1 MTLESE
7 LKRKKESLKFFYQM
21 AQEALDADDL
31 EQAIE
36 ISARGLEEAE
46 LKNQDEWAEKFEE
59 LNSQVE
65 SAKEASSLN
74 TTIVRE
80 DITVIRGVGKAVAEK
95 LKGGG
100 FHSVKMIAEAAITQ
114 LTNIPGIGLKTAE
127 KISEGANE
135 LISRKNLNDFPEE
148 SDREKTQPID
158 EIPRGE
164 ENDFQENDL
173 EENNI
178 GNPELVR
185 NSTIVESDVDKID
198 QKNTPKT
205 SFPWFEKRSK
215 VNRAG
220 ASQKAKL
227 KSDNEVVYE
236 EVVDDLT
243 SDSEYDIENGDVED
257 EDTIGIEDNIGENP
271 SQENSVK
278 QETINIIDKTQGVF
292 RETSDQ
298 KNSSSQL
305 TQKITPQSQEQLLPS
320 EKKKTVENV
329 IHALRESGFYIIEK
343 VRLLK
348 DLSMN
353 CDLIALKIIH
363 TNEFLDLVLILP
375 IRLSMLKGEIKI
387 SNKQL
392 KYIPS
397 NETNNENGSS
407 FRMQLNSTINDLGEV
422 YSAMRDDIISEGKLL
437 SYLRKQLKVDISIEK
452 SMTKKNL
459 FFRAGPLQYKIFIE
473 PLLVCNNNVG
483 FLEKVLPFPYLKDI
497 NLHMIN
503 SPQLAPFLT
512 YLEEKFTLLEE
523 HSNHKNSLISY
534 EDSFN
539 QFLQTGKK
547 LSVPFIAFGITLLM
561 LVLFQIVT
569 LLELVVNI
577 GYALL
582 GVYSTSL
589 VYFYI
594 KFFKTKLEIQTEFG
608 IPHHQKKVE
617 IDDPGLIIIS
627 EAFSADLMEQFV
639 FECLGKNPDSSFIQK
654 IEEAHIKERLDN
666 KAKAIEIK
674 NENLFE
680 KQDELTGEEGLE
692 YNKEKTEIQLE
703 EEDEIFQ
710 KYGSFLED

>member
-36 ISARGLEEAE
+36 ISAKGLEEAE
-46 LKNQDEWAEKFEE
+46 LKEQDEWAEKFEE

-65 SAKEASSLN
+65 SAKEATSLN

-80 DITVIRGVGKAVAEK
+80 DITVIKGVGKSVAEK

-100 FHSVKMIAEAAITQ
+100 FHSVRVIAEATITQ
-114 LTNIPGIGLKTAE
+114 LTNIPGIGQKTAE
-127 KISEGANE
+127 KINEGANE
-135 LISRKNLNDFPEE
+135 LISRKNLNDFPED
-148 SDREKTQPID
+148 SDIERSQPVD
-158 EIPRGE
+158 EIPRAE
-164 ENDFQENDL
+164 ENDL
-173 EENNI
+173 EENNREE
-178 GNPELVR
+178 PEPVK
-185 NSTIVESDVDKID
+185 NSTIVESVVDNIEQGNT
-198 QKNTPKT
+198 QKA
-205 SFPWFEKRSK
+205 SFPWFEEKLKIKRSA
-215 VNRAG
+215 V
-220 ASQKAKL
+220 SQKTKV
-227 KSDNEVVYE
+227 KSNKKVVYE

-243 SDSEYDIENGDVED
+243 SDSEYDIDNGNIEDENTIGVED
-257 EDTIGIEDNIGENP
+257 NTIESTFHENPVAQDTINL
-271 SQENSVK
+271 
-278 QETINIIDKTQGVF
+278 IDRTQGVF
-292 RETSDQ
+292 RETSVQ
-298 KNSSSQL
+298 EHSSPQL
-305 TQKITPQSQEQLLPS
+305 TQKITPQSEEQLLSS
-320 EKKKTVENV
+320 EKKENIENI
-329 IHALRESGFYIIEK
+329 IHSLRESGFHIIEK

-353 CDLIALKIIH
+353 SDLIALKIIH
-363 TNEFLDLVLILP
+363 ANEFLDLVLILP
-375 IRLSMLKGEIKI
+375 IKVSNLKGEIKI
-387 SNKQL
+387 SNKQV
-392 KYIPS
+392 KYIPL
-397 NETNNENGSS
+397 NDTFNKNGSS
-407 FRMQLNSTINDLGEV
+407 FRLELHSTINDLGEV

-483 FLEKVLPFPYLKDI
+483 FLEKMLPFPYLKDI
-497 NLHMIN
+497 NLHIIN
-503 SPQLAPFLT
+503 SPQLPSFLT

-561 LVLFQIVT
+561 LVLFQLVN
-569 LLELVVNI
+569 LLKLVVNI

-589 VYFYI
+589 IYFYI

-692 YNKEKTEIQLE
+692 YNKEETEFQLE
-703 EEDEIFQ
+703 EDEEIFQ